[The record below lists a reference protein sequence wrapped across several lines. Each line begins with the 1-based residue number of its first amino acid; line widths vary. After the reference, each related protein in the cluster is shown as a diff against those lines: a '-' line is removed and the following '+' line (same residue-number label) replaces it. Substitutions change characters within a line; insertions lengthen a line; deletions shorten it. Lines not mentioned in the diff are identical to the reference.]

1 MLVLRDH
8 IERLEIRLL
17 ESTLGQR
24 CLAWYRRLPD
34 RDQLLFNL
42 LMGLTL
48 AALVIV
54 GAVLPSAR
62 YVLESVSDYQT
73 ARDDIEWLRANE
85 KAALAIA
92 SADSSPVDANTL
104 LSKTVASAK
113 EFGIKFRR
121 YEPTADGDLRIWLEK
136 VPFDDL
142 LGWIQAIAG
151 RHQLNVDSI
160 TVSPE
165 SNSGLVNARMEV
177 KG

>member
-17 ESTLGQR
+17 ESTVGQR

-113 EFGIKFRR
+113 EFGI
-121 YEPTADGDLRIWLEK
+121 
-136 VPFDDL
+136 
-142 LGWIQAIAG
+142 
-151 RHQLNVDSI
+151 
-160 TVSPE
+160 
-165 SNSGLVNARMEV
+165 
-177 KG
+177 